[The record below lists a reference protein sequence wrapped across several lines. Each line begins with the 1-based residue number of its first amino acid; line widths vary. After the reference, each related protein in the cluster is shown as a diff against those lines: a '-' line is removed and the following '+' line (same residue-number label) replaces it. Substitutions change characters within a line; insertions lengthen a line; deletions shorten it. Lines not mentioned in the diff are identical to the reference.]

1 MVGNGVGN
9 AVRALLIASL
19 VTVGSSAS
27 LKADDTEI
35 YQASYSPGGAGGR
48 PNVLIIFDDS
58 GSMNTNVLLQPPAYD
73 PDADYYPIPASS
85 STDTMVYWAAYDPAS
100 DDVPVPPAYDTSNYF
115 PVDINRCAES
125 YDPLEDVGVFTSK
138 ALGWQSGTGSWANL
152 TTAGAGTDH
161 VDCLVDV
168 VNANQ
173 SNGTGT
179 GSPGNGYPKIPI
191 GVYTTDEEYSAS
203 TPEDSDLEWANG
215 KVYTFYSAHYMG
227 YLEYIKNSAVSVTRT
242 RLNIAQEAVKTIIAS
257 NPGIDFGLALFN
269 SNVPDNL
276 TFNFSTFRW
285 TGTDVQARS
294 GGRIAKRILESD
306 DASARDA
313 HREAI
318 GVTVDGITSNGWT
331 PLCESTYEAYRYL
344 AGDSLYYGDQLD
356 TAVDTPARDPA
367 AEDPAGTYDSPATD
381 CAYTYVIL
389 MTDGLPTFDTSANA
403 LVKALPGVTTCNS
416 YQDDNGGTTENC
428 LPELT
433 KYMATQDLD
442 ADDSNGEQLSITSTI
457 GFTTDQTLLSDAA
470 NNGGGKYFVANNAA
484 GLAAALQGAVAIAL
498 SRDVSFTSPSV
509 AVDSF
514 TRTQSRDD
522 VFFSMF
528 NPQRRIDWPGNI
540 KKLKLLLDST
550 ICAPSDVC
558 LVGEGN
564 ALAIGSQ
571 GEIKGSISTAWSSGD
586 GGNVEAGGVGAL
598 LAARDLT
605 GRTILTNTVTANVS
619 GLEDFNSTNLDAAG
633 YGYADDADLFAK
645 FGVADQAELNAIINW
660 GRGYDALDADQDA
673 DVTETRPWIL
683 ADMLHSKPL
692 VVNYGALGSST
703 VTDPDLRIV
712 AGTNAG
718 FLHMFGNS
726 DGEEDWAFFPKELA
740 SVLTRRAENAVSD
753 DHVYGIDG
761 SPVLYSRDV
770 NFDGTIDF
778 LNDGDVAWIYFGL
791 RRGGN
796 AIYALDISNPDSPAF
811 KWKIDQTTTGF
822 GELGQTWSD
831 PVVTRIPGHV
841 DSDGVPKPVIIF
853 GAGYDAANKDGPGI
867 ATDDNV
873 GRGLYIVDAELG
885 TLLWSVTPRE
895 KGELAATNLQETTLE
910 HSVAGIVTPLDS
922 NGDELTDRIYF
933 ADTGGNIWR
942 VDMPGN
948 CLPSDS
954 NCQSDDPPPPPWS
967 IVKLADMN
975 NATSA
980 NPEDDRRFFNA
991 PDVVRT
997 SYADTVFDAVL
1008 IGSGDRTNPNATDVD
1023 NQFYMIRDEQV
1034 SPYFTVRPT
1043 QAACDDTV
1051 DPIDDFR
1058 CDLPLVP
1065 SDLYDATSNLI
1076 QSTDTTVSGQ
1086 AAVDLAAA
1094 RGWRIDLQD
1103 DGEKSLSRSLTIAG
1117 KTYFGTF
1124 APADG
1129 LADMCEPDEGTGRLY
1144 VVNLLDAGANFDF
1157 DNDSD
1162 FERSWAIGSLI
1173 PDTPSPHF
1181 GEDGVIRL
1189 LLPPGSG
1196 GGGNMSNPFLTGAS
1210 LPDPYGEYWY
1220 REEY

>member
-1 MVGNGVGN
+1 MGRNGLGNTG
-9 AVRALLIASL
+9 RALLAASL
-19 VTVGSSAS
+19 VAVGSSAS

-58 GSMNTNVLLQPPAYD
+58 GSMGTNVYAQPPAYD
-73 PDADYYPIPASS
+73 PTATYPIPASS
-85 STDTMVYWAAYDPAS
+85 SSNTMVYWAAYDPSS
-100 DDVPVPPAYDTSNYF
+100 DAVPVPPAYDTLDYF

-125 YDPLEDVGVFTSK
+125 YGPLASVGVFTSK
-138 ALGWQSGTGSWANL
+138 ALSWQPGIGSWTNL
-152 TTAGAGTDH
+152 TTAGTNAGH

-173 SNGTGT
+173 SNGTGP
-179 GSPGNGYPKIPI
+179 GSTGNGYPKIPT
-191 GVYTTDEEYSAS
+191 GVYTTDEEYSAN

-227 YLEYIKNSAVSVTRT
+227 YLEYVKNSAVSITRT
-242 RLNIAQEAVKTIIAS
+242 RLNIAQEAVNTIIAS

-269 SNVPDNL
+269 SNSRVNS
-276 TFNFSTFRW
+276 N
-285 TGTDVQARS
+285 DVRARS
-294 GGRIAKRILESD
+294 GGRIVSRILESD
-306 DASARDA
+306 VASERNG
-313 HREAI
+313 HRTAI
-318 GVTVDGITSNGWT
+318 GVTVDGITDGGWT

-344 AGDSLYYGDQLD
+344 SGGSVYYGDQG
-356 TAVDTPARDPA
+356 TSGDTPARDLD

-381 CAYTYVIL
+381 CAYSYVIL
-389 MTDGLPTFDTSANA
+389 MTDGLPTYDTNANA
-403 LVKALPGVTTCNS
+403 LIRNLPGVTTCNI
-416 YQDDNGGTTENC
+416 YQDDNGGSTENC

-442 ADDSNGEQLSITSTI
+442 ADDSNGDQLAITSTI
-457 GFTTDQTLLSDAA
+457 GFTTNQTLLSDAA
-470 NNGGGKYFVANNAA
+470 NNGGGKYFKADNAA
-484 GLAAALQGAVAIAL
+484 GLAAALQGAIAIAL
-498 SRDVSFTSPSV
+498 TRDVSFTSPSV

-540 KKLKLLLDST
+540 KKLKLSLDTSVDPAVAKLVDKTGASAINST
-550 ICAPSDVC
+550 S
-558 LVGEGN
+558 G
-564 ALAIGSQ
+564 AIDS
-571 GEIKGSISTAWSSGD
+571 SASTYWSTGD
-586 GGNVEAGGVGAL
+586 GGDVEAGGVGAL
-598 LAARDLT
+598 LAGRDLT
-605 GRTILTNTVTANVS
+605 GRTILTNTTTVNTN

-633 YGYADDADLFAK
+633 FGYADDTALFAR
-645 FGVADQAELNAIINW
+645 FGVADQSELNTIISW
-660 GRGYDALDADQDA
+660 GQGYDALDADQDT

-692 VVNYGALGSST
+692 VVNYGALGGSPYGANN
-703 VTDPDLRIV
+703 PDLRIV
-712 AGTNAG
+712 VGTNAG

-740 SVLTRRAENAVSD
+740 SVLTRRAENPVSN
-753 DHVYGIDG
+753 DHEYGIDG
-761 SPVLYSRDV
+761 SPVLYSRDLDH
-770 NFDGTIDF
+770 DGTIDSS
-778 LNDGDVAWIYFGL
+778 DGDIAWVYFGL

-811 KWKIDQTTTGF
+811 KWKIDPATTGF

-831 PVVTRIPGHV
+831 PVVARIPGHA
-841 DSDGVPKPVIIF
+841 DSDGVPKPVLIF
-853 GAGYDAANKDGPGI
+853 GAGYDPINDGPGL
-867 ATDDNV
+867 ASASVDTM
-873 GRGLYIVDAELG
+873 GRGIYVVDADDG
-885 TLLWSVTPRE
+885 SLLWSVTPRAH
-895 KGELAATNLQETTLE
+895 GEVAATNLQETDLV
-910 HSVAGIVTPLDS
+910 HSVAAIVTPLDS

-942 VDMPGN
+942 IDLPGN

-954 NCQSDDPPPPPWS
+954 SCQSNDPPPPTWG
-967 IVKLADMN
+967 IVKLAEMN
-975 NATSA
+975 GGDAAT
-980 NPEDDRRFFNA
+980 DRRFFNA
-991 PDVVRT
+991 PDVVRS
-997 SYADTVFDAVL
+997 SYAGAPFDAVM

-1023 NQFYMIRDEQV
+1023 NQFYMVRDKQV
-1034 SPYFTVRPT
+1034 NPYFTARPT
-1043 QAACDDTV
+1043 ASECNDTV

-1058 CDLPLVP
+1058 CDLPLDP
-1065 SDLYDATSNLI
+1065 GDLYDATSNLI
-1076 QSTDTTVSGQ
+1076 QSADTTVSEQ
-1086 AAVDLAAA
+1086 AAEDLVAAN
-1094 RGWRIDLQD
+1094 GWRIDLED

-1124 APADG
+1124 TPSDG
-1129 LADMCEPDEGTGRLY
+1129 LANMCEPDEGTGRFY
-1144 VVNLLDAGANFDF
+1144 VVDLLNAAAAFDLGGDADR
-1157 DNDSD
+1157 
-1162 FERSWAIGSLI
+1162 ERSWIIGSLI